1 MSYSTVRARDG
12 RLGQTVA
19 VANQKGGVGKTTTA
33 VNIAFGLAARG
44 HKVLLLDLD
53 PQGNSTSSLGLD
65 KHKLPVTTYDI
76 LLDADSVES
85 AVLHEVRP
93 NLDLIGSNAALAGA
107 EVELVSLTRRERR
120 LDVALSALRER
131 YEVIVI
137 DCPPSLGLL
146 TVNAL
151 TAAQEILIPI
161 QCEYL
166 ALEGLM
172 QLINTMDL
180 VKRRLNPALD
190 VLGVVMTMY
199 DARTRLSA
207 QVAENVRRY
216 FPSRMFETIV
226 PRSVRLAEAPSHGL
240 TIHEYAP
247 QASGA
252 EAYRLLTAEVAARL
266 GLPEPPSEPVVAD
279 FAAPIPAGSGESLA
293 TS

>member
-1 MSYSTVRARDG
+1 M
-12 RLGQTVA
+12 LGQIVA
-19 VANQKGGVGKTTTA
+19 LANQKGGVGKTTTA
-33 VNIAFGLAARG
+33 VNIAHGLAARG
-44 HKVLLLDLD
+44 HQTLLLDLD

-65 KHKLPVTTYDI
+65 KLKLPTTTYDL
-76 LLDADSVES
+76 LLDSTSTED

-93 NLDLIGSNAALAGA
+93 RLDLIGSNAALAGV

-120 LDVALSALRER
+120 LEAALSPLRER
-131 YEVIVI
+131 YEVIII

-151 TAAQEILIPI
+151 TTAQEIIIPI

-240 TIHEYAP
+240 TVFEHAP
-247 QASGA
+247 QSSGA
-252 EAYRLLTAEVAARL
+252 EAYRLLTAEVAKRL
-266 GLPEPPSEPVVAD
+266 GLPEPLLSEPAGAE
-279 FAAPIPAGSGESLA
+279 FAAQISTGSGESLA

>member
-1 MSYSTVRARDG
+1 M
-12 RLGQTVA
+12 GQTVA
-19 VANQKGGVGKTTTA
+19 LANQKGGVGKTTTA
-33 VNIAFGLAARG
+33 VNIAHGLAAHGRQ
-44 HKVLLLDLD
+44 VLLVDLD
-53 PQGNSTSSLGLD
+53 PQGNTTSSLGLE
-65 KHKLPVTTYDI
+65 KLKLPITTYDL
-76 LLDADSVES
+76 LLDSAAAAS
-85 AVLHEVRP
+85 AVQHDVRP
-93 NLDLIGSNAALAGA
+93 GLDLIGSNAALAGV

-120 LDVALSALRER
+120 LEAALSPLRDR
-131 YEVIVI
+131 YDVIMI

-151 TAAQEILIPI
+151 TTAQEIIIPI

-199 DARTRLSA
+199 DARTKLSA

-216 FPSRMFETIV
+216 FPSRMFGTIV

-240 TIHEYAP
+240 TIFEYAP
-247 QASGA
+247 QSSGA
-252 EAYRLLTAEVAARL
+252 EAYRLLTAEVATRL
-266 GLPEPPSEPVVAD
+266 GLPEPLLSEPAGAD
-279 FAAPIPAGSGESLA
+279 FAAQISTGSGDSLA
-293 TS
+293 TP